1 MVAKILISRH
11 FQKGK
16 RNEIFALFK
25 RFRSA
30 VLNQPGYISGETL
43 TEDND
48 PQHMLVISTW
58 EDMESWHNWKQSNE
72 RKEFEAMLQ
81 LLQEGQT
88 EYKEYLLGASNLE

>member
-81 LLQEGQT
+81 LFQEGPT